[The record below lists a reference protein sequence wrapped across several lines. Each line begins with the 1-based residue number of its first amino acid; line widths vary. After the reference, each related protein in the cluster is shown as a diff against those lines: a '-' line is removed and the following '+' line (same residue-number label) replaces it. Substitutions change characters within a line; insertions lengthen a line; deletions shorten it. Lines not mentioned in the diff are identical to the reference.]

1 MYTPSILLH
10 MRKSVIGVKDQ
21 RAGTKRAVQTQ
32 KLAGDLNLVFRRAL
46 VPSDMGL
53 SAFAQ

>member
-10 MRKSVIGVKDQ
+10 IRKSVLGVKDQ
-21 RAGTKRAVQTQ
+21 GSGTKRAVQTQ
-32 KLAGDLNLVFRRAL
+32 KLAGDLNLVFRREL

-53 SAFAQ
+53 